1 MDKVKFNIHNVH
13 YSVMDS
19 SSGKYGTPVPIPGA
33 VKFALEPK
41 GDVSPFYA
49 DGILYYNSVNNNGYE
64 GDLEMALFP
73 AEFLK
78 DVFGVTEGSA
88 SKVLTE
94 NAKVE
99 PKAFALLFEEDGD
112 AAGTKFALYNCTAT
126 RPSRSFA
133 TVENSKTPSTS
144 TVSVTA
150 APLPDGRVMAMT
162 QDDTPDDVKSK
173 WYESVFVEA

>member
-64 GDLEMALFP
+64 GDLERAGNGCRNCPQMP
-73 AEFLK
+73 PMSS
-78 DVFGVTEGSA
+78 GRTHS
-88 SKVLTE
+88 LT
-94 NAKVE
+94 
-99 PKAFALLFEEDGD
+99 LQ
-112 AAGTKFALYNCTAT
+112 T
-126 RPSRSFA
+126 
-133 TVENSKTPSTS
+133 
-144 TVSVTA
+144 
-150 APLPDGRVMAMT
+150 
-162 QDDTPDDVKSK
+162 
-173 WYESVFVEA
+173 